1 MHSYIRGQ
9 GGYKLGGEE
18 RIDLSRLED
27 GRLGEIFELRRHDQH
42 FLEALNR
49 ELNRRESDEALEL
62 QFEVIKARRAFA
74 RATSPTSDEH
84 QPRASGPVR
93 DWLRAFLSARDI
105 QRPSSQPLYRYRMAD
120 SEFDQAKEILRYL
133 AAQGRLT
140 VPDDRSGALFVAFC
154 SEWFRRESDSTF
166 LKWNDPAP
174 DLFPAISDSAKRDL
188 ADRGLRYWRRE
199 LRRSESGREFLLTV
213 ALEGGFP
220 VRILTSGARSW
231 LRDYLRSIM
240 RRAIASRLD
249 TLQEILEIAEEERG
263 RMRKSYQS
271 ADFVALCSE
280 LVERLLD
287 LRRGAEAEGVSNISN
302 STLLDIRRPGW
313 RADLPIYVP
322 TQDEAL
328 VTELLTGLLDE
339 KMAGL
344 STEGVETRRY
354 LVKCDGRW
362 VPAIQ
367 LLADGEIAPQKLPNL
382 PTQSRVRAVPTGELG
397 KHLSGE
403 LALFEAP
410 IGEQRRWRVLPFT
423 RTGKLLKNFPFT
435 SPVTATLTSP
445 NVAPCPW
452 TWPHGEPLRSDLLVF
467 RDDEGSTAATP
478 LLRFFRSGSASS
490 PIKTLHVLFPD
501 DWTIESASESAVVEI
516 ESLPHLN
523 RKLARLAGTA
533 YFRSGES
540 DAIRFRVEPDTEGR
554 EYELEFPSGSTT
566 GFELADEQCEL
577 VISPADP
584 LIRDG
589 GKQPRPPRAGELF
602 SRRPGGKWVPLSS
615 RIDGVGLTEFSLRD
629 PEAGVQIERRLVALF
644 PIGARISGTMN
655 EARRGQIRLE
665 GLPGWT
671 ASIAN
676 AACEVDQVNA
686 TTLSFKFL
694 GRPLYRLPMMV
705 RPAVGQPF
713 EIVVP
718 LIGRDAAIALAD
730 GSVLEPG
737 AQVDLGTLRGAVAIS
752 PRRTVL
758 HVTAKGAKSGGLS
771 AAVDGELPLGVLR
784 SAIDEILTTLPGQD
798 DLAELEFVG
807 DTRLPIRI
815 SRYRNKQLAHD
826 GGIVSWSEASSSP
839 EVLPV
844 ARMVLDPRHEH
855 ALEQEAEGLW
865 RIPERCKGLCLVYL
879 RQGVDV
885 VSRPLPVPQPGS
897 PDAHN
902 GNLVSAL
909 AVADYEP
916 RQAEIGNAL
925 HHIVED
931 LGGFRLLLEAA
942 TNLNG
947 LPANAFDAL
956 KLLPS
961 CPQALVGL
969 LLSAR
974 DAGERG
980 TIWSLQNELPFLW
993 LGLPLSAWRAA
1004 LEADYA
1010 AVFVALEPH
1019 FGAGKAGAEALGRVA
1034 TLRAELSALEP
1045 ALAWIFSLAGIA
1057 TVEAT
1062 RLPSLNDLTGTYIAS
1077 QIHRSSE
1084 GRNDLAARLER
1095 AGLKLPSEILTKSH
1109 EDFDGLFAPILL
1121 AASAQGRL
1129 TIKRDLALLARRT
1142 LRENPAYVSG
1152 AYAHLLKFYDSK

>member
-1 MHSYIRGQ
+1 M
-9 GGYKLGGEE
+9 GGEE
-18 RIDLSRLED
+18 YIDLSRLED
-27 GRLGEIFELRRHDQH
+27 GELGEIFEQKRNDPR

-49 ELNRRESDEALEL
+49 ELNQRESDEALEL
-62 QFEVIKARRAFA
+62 QFEVVKARRIFA
-74 RATSPTSDEH
+74 RVLRPTTHE
-84 QPRASGPVR
+84 QLQQQSGPVR
-93 DWLRAFLSARDI
+93 DWLRTFLSAREI
-105 QRPSSQPLYRYRMAD
+105 QRPNSRPLYRYRMTD
-120 SEFDQAKEILRYL
+120 REFERANEILRYL
-133 AAQGRLT
+133 ASQGRLA

-154 SEWFRRESDSTF
+154 SEWFRRESISTF
-166 LKWNDPAP
+166 LRWNDPAP
-174 DLFPAISDSAKRDL
+174 DLFPTIPDSAKRDL

-199 LRRSESGREFLLTV
+199 LRRSDSGREFLLTV

-220 VRILTSGARSW
+220 VRILTSGARAW

-240 RRAIASRLD
+240 RRAIASRVD

-263 RMRKSYQS
+263 RMRKSYQHD
-271 ADFVALCSE
+271 DFVALCSE

-287 LRRGAEAEGVSNISN
+287 LRRSAEAEGAGTIRN
-302 STLLDIRRPGW
+302 SALLDIRRPGW
-313 RADLPIYVP
+313 REDLPIYVP
-322 TQDEAL
+322 AQDEAL
-328 VTELLTGLLDE
+328 VAELLTGLLDE
-339 KMAGL
+339 KMTGL
-344 STEGVETRRY
+344 STDGVEARRY
-354 LVKCDGRW
+354 LVKCDGQW
-362 VPAIQ
+362 VSALQ
-367 LLADGEIAPQKLPNL
+367 LLADGEIPPQKLPNL
-382 PTQSRVRAVPTGELG
+382 PTQGRVRAVPTGELG

-403 LALFEAP
+403 LALLEAP

-423 RTGKLLKNFPFT
+423 RTAKLLKNFPFT

-445 NVAPCPW
+445 DVAPCPW

-467 RDDEGSTAATP
+467 RDDEGSTAAAP
-478 LLRFFRSGSASS
+478 LLRFFRSGSVSS
-490 PIKTLHVLFPD
+490 PVKTLHVLFPD
-501 DWTIESASESAVVEI
+501 DWTIEPTSEGAVVEV

-523 RKLARLAGTA
+523 RKLARLVGTA
-533 YFRSGES
+533 YFRGGES
-540 DAIRFRVEPDTEGR
+540 EAIRFRVEPDTEGR
-554 EYELEFPSGSTT
+554 EHELEFPSGSTT
-566 GFELADEQCEL
+566 GFDLADEQCEL
-577 VISPADP
+577 VVSPADP

-615 RIDGVGLTEFSLRD
+615 RIDGAGLTEFSLRD

-655 EARRGQIRLE
+655 DARRGQIRME
-665 GLPGWT
+665 GLPDWT

-694 GRPLYRLPMMV
+694 GHPLYRLPMMV

-718 LIGRDAAIALAD
+718 LMGRDAAIALAD

-784 SAIDEILTTLPGQD
+784 SAIDEILTTLPAQD

-839 EVLPV
+839 EVMPV

-855 ALEQEAEGLW
+855 ALEQEADGLW
-865 RIPERCKGLCLVYL
+865 RVPERCKGLCLVYL

-885 VSRPLPVPQPGS
+885 VSRPLPVPRLGS
-897 PDAHN
+897 PDAHA

-909 AVADYEP
+909 TIADYEN

-925 HHIVED
+925 RHIVTD
-931 LGGFRLLLEAA
+931 VGGVSWLLEAA
-942 TNLNG
+942 THLNG

-1004 LEADYA
+1004 LEADYS
-1010 AVFVALEPH
+1010 AVSTALEPI
-1019 FGAGKAGAEALGRVA
+1019 FGAGKAAVEALGRLA
-1034 TLRAELSALEP
+1034 TLRAELAALEP
-1045 ALAWIFSLAGIA
+1045 ALACIFSLTGIA

-1062 RLPSLNDLTGTYIAS
+1062 RIPSLNDLTGAYVAS

-1084 GRNDLAARLER
+1084 GRNDLAARLEIS
-1095 AGLKLPSEILTKSH
+1095 GLKLPSEILTKSH

-1152 AYAHLLKFYDSK
+1152 AYAHLLKFYGSK